1 MNARGE
7 RRYGIGQ
14 IYYRQEKYEMAINN
28 FRHAL
33 AINPRSAVLKCYLG
47 MAYLK
52 QGDDEAALRALQD
65 AIATDRLNPLARYE
79 YASALIAQERFTDA
93 IAELEKLK
101 VRASRTTMHFWRLRY
116 GVCALLL
123 VVRANSGEGFT
134 ELKGSGGVQHIAP
147 REATVYFQMGR
158 LYKKLGNADAA
169 LTHLNHALDLK
180 PASTDQNL
188 IKSAIERLHM
198 DDDEVEDEI

>member
-1 MNARGE
+1 
-7 RRYGIGQ
+7 
-14 IYYRQEKYEMAINN
+14 MAINN

-79 YASALIAQERFTDA
+79 YASALIQQERYTDA

-101 VRASRTTMHFWRLRY
+101 VRAVLCGRVQTT
-116 GVCALLL
+116 ALA
-123 VVRANSGEGFT
+123 VQMRA
-134 ELKGSGGVQHIAP
+134 A
-147 REATVYFQMGR
+147 
-158 LYKKLGNADAA
+158 
-169 LTHLNHALDLK
+169 
-180 PASTDQNL
+180 
-188 IKSAIERLHM
+188 SAIPLWLL
-198 DDDEVEDEI
+198 